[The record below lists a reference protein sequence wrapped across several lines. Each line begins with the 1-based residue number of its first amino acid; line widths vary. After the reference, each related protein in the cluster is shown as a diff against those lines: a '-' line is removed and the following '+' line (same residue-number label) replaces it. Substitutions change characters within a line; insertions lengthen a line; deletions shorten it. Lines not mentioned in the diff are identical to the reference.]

1 MKKILILAYR
11 YPPQSGIGSVRPSKL
26 VKYLTA
32 DGYSPDVISVCHGS
46 APDDGVIRIPHGRL
60 AEKLLS
66 RRRTPAA
73 PQSGESLSA
82 EKVPPL
88 QSSRLCGTLYITIIY
103 RWITTIA
110 SRNIIG
116 LTAPI
121 SKNTMLFFQLHRP
134 QP

>member
-11 YPPQSGIGSVRPSKL
+11 YPPQSAIGSVRPSKL

-73 PQSGESLSA
+73 PQAGESPRRKSPASA
-82 EKVPPL
+82 IKQAL
-88 QSSRLCGTLYITIIY
+88 
-103 RWITTIA
+103 
-110 SRNIIG
+110 RNIIYHYYIFQ
-116 LTAPI
+116 LNVSAI
-121 SKNTMLFFQLHRP
+121 SKHLETMLSNVRNS
-134 QP
+134 